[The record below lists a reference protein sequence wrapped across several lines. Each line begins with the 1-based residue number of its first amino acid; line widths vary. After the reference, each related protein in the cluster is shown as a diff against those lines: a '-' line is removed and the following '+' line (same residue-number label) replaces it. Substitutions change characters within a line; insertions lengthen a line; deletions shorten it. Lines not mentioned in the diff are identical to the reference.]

1 MMSQLAG
8 WWGGEASLFYTQKY
22 SKIGAVHATLHDVL
36 AMKAW
41 FEQIFLLKGH
51 KKAWTQLSITFFIFK
66 ISSLLTEIQQS

>member
-41 FEQIFLLKGH
+41 FEQIFLVKGH
-51 KKAWTQLSITFFIFK
+51 KKSMDTAFYYFFYF
-66 ISSLLTEIQQS
+66 